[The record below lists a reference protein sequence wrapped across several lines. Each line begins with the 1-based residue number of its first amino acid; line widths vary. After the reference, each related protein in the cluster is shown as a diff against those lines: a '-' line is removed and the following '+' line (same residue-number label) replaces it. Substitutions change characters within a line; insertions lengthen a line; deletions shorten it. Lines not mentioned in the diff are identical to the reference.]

1 MTSKQW
7 AAWSIVNVA
16 LLLAVLTLVWLVAR

>member
-7 AAWSIVNVA
+7 CVWAIVNVA